1 MDKVYVD
8 IDVIR
13 GILSAYHRAGKMQSR
28 VYGLIL
34 GSKKNNIYHITDV
47 IYGFIFEEENPK
59 TNKKELI
66 KINDESLA
74 SLFNSLKQKFKMN
87 NPNVPQN
94 KTNKEKETK
103 FQSNDTLTILGG
115 FASDKQPF
123 SELFR
128 FYTTL
133 DKVNDDIFPNLNKIL
148 LLVDPSYKDQKD
160 VKYGIK
166 AYEWEI
172 KNIRIKNLEKS
183 NNFIFFKE
191 LESEVVQQLN
201 NIGVLGHIKNQNLW
215 DKIFNLKI
223 DKNEK
228 KNINELLL
236 DLKDDKSDIITRESN
251 AEFIKN
257 KVKESIEYL
266 NLFQKLMENEDGKS
280 KDILSDD
287 DYNTIAYIISQL
299 DPILNDKEIMD
310 GIKNDINQ
318 KYNIDSLSQLIEVQL
333 ALTDKIKELVK

>member
-115 FASDKQPF
+115 FATDKQPF

-251 AEFIKN
+251 ADFIKN

-266 NLFQKLMENEDGKS
+266 NLFQKLMESEDGKS

-287 DYNTIAYIISQL
+287 DYNTIAYIISKL
-299 DPILNDKEIMD
+299 DPIVNDKEIMD

-333 ALTDKIKELVK
+333 ALTDKIKELVN

>member
-115 FASDKQPF
+115 FATDKQPF

-251 AEFIKN
+251 ADFIKN

-266 NLFQKLMENEDGKS
+266 NLFQKLMETEDGKS

-299 DPILNDKEIMD
+299 DSILNDKEIMD

-333 ALTDKIKELVK
+333 ALTDKIKELVN

>member
-34 GSKKNNIYHITDV
+34 GSKKNYIYHITDV

-115 FASDKQPF
+115 FATDKQPF

-251 AEFIKN
+251 ADFIKN

-266 NLFQKLMENEDGKS
+266 NLFQKLMETEDGKS

-333 ALTDKIKELVK
+333 ALTDKIKELVN

>member
-103 FQSNDTLTILGG
+103 FQSNDTLSILGG
-115 FASDKQPF
+115 FATDKQPF

-201 NIGVLGHIKNQNLW
+201 NIGVLSHIKNQNLW

-251 AEFIKN
+251 ADFIKN

-266 NLFQKLMENEDGKS
+266 NLFQKLMETEDGKS

>member
-115 FASDKQPF
+115 FATDKQPF

-201 NIGVLGHIKNQNLW
+201 NIGVLSHIKNQNLW

-251 AEFIKN
+251 ADFIKN

-266 NLFQKLMENEDGKS
+266 NLFQKLMEIEDGKS

-333 ALTDKIKELVK
+333 ALTDKIKELVN

>member
-115 FASDKQPF
+115 FATDKQPF

-266 NLFQKLMENEDGKS
+266 NLFQKLMETEDGKS

-310 GIKNDINQ
+310 GIKNGINQ

-333 ALTDKIKELVK
+333 ALTDKIKELVN

>member
-103 FQSNDTLTILGG
+103 FQSNDTLSILGG
-115 FASDKQPF
+115 FATDKQPF

-251 AEFIKN
+251 ADFIKN

-266 NLFQKLMENEDGKS
+266 NLFQKLMEIEDGKS
-280 KDILSDD
+280 KDFLSDD

-333 ALTDKIKELVK
+333 ALTDKIKELVN

>member
-74 SLFNSLKQKFKMN
+74 SLFNSLKQKFKIN

-115 FASDKQPF
+115 FATDKQPF

-251 AEFIKN
+251 ADFIKN

-266 NLFQKLMENEDGKS
+266 NLFQKLMETEDGKS

>member
-115 FASDKQPF
+115 FATDKQPF

-251 AEFIKN
+251 ADFIKN

-266 NLFQKLMENEDGKS
+266 NLFQKLMETEDGKS
-280 KDILSDD
+280 KDVLSDD
-287 DYNTIAYIISQL
+287 DYNTIAYIIAQL

-333 ALTDKIKELVK
+333 ALTDKIKELVN

>member
-115 FASDKQPF
+115 FATDKQPF

-133 DKVNDDIFPNLNKIL
+133 DKVNDDIFPNLNKLL

-266 NLFQKLMENEDGKS
+266 NLFQKLMESEDGKS

-299 DPILNDKEIMD
+299 DPILYDKEIMD

-333 ALTDKIKELVK
+333 ALTDKIKELVN

>member
-74 SLFNSLKQKFKMN
+74 SLFNSLKQKFKIN

-115 FASDKQPF
+115 FATDKQPF

-201 NIGVLGHIKNQNLW
+201 NIGVLSHIKNQNLW

-266 NLFQKLMENEDGKS
+266 NLFQKLMETEDGKS

-333 ALTDKIKELVK
+333 ALTDKIKELVN

>member
-115 FASDKQPF
+115 FATDKQPF

-251 AEFIKN
+251 ADFIKN

-266 NLFQKLMENEDGKS
+266 NLFQKLMETEDGKS

-310 GIKNDINQ
+310 DIKNDINQ

-333 ALTDKIKELVK
+333 ALTDKIKELVN

>member
-115 FASDKQPF
+115 FATDKQPF

-266 NLFQKLMENEDGKS
+266 NLFQKLMETEDGKS

-333 ALTDKIKELVK
+333 ALTDKIKELVN

>member
-115 FASDKQPF
+115 FATDKQPF

-236 DLKDDKSDIITRESN
+236 DL
-251 AEFIKN
+251 
-257 KVKESIEYL
+257 
-266 NLFQKLMENEDGKS
+266 
-280 KDILSDD
+280 
-287 DYNTIAYIISQL
+287 
-299 DPILNDKEIMD
+299 
-310 GIKNDINQ
+310 
-318 KYNIDSLSQLIEVQL
+318 
-333 ALTDKIKELVK
+333 

>member
-1 MDKVYVD
+1 MYVD

-103 FQSNDTLTILGG
+103 FQSNDTLSILGG
-115 FASDKQPF
+115 FATDKQPF

-251 AEFIKN
+251 ADFIKN

-266 NLFQKLMENEDGKS
+266 NLFQKLMETEDGKS

-333 ALTDKIKELVK
+333 ALTDKIKELVN

>member
-13 GILSAYHRAGKMQSR
+13 GILSAYHHAGKMQSR

-115 FASDKQPF
+115 FATDKQPF

-266 NLFQKLMENEDGKS
+266 NLFQKLMESEDGKS

>member
-115 FASDKQPF
+115 FATDKQPF

-266 NLFQKLMENEDGKS
+266 NLFQKLMETEDGKS

>member
-74 SLFNSLKQKFKMN
+74 SLFNSLKQKFKIN

-115 FASDKQPF
+115 FATDKQPF

-251 AEFIKN
+251 ADFIKN

-266 NLFQKLMENEDGKS
+266 NLFQKLMETEDGKS

-299 DPILNDKEIMD
+299 DPILNDKEIID

-333 ALTDKIKELVK
+333 ALTDKIKEFVK

>member
-1 MDKVYVD
+1 
-8 IDVIR
+8 
-13 GILSAYHRAGKMQSR
+13 MQSR

-115 FASDKQPF
+115 FATDKQPF

-251 AEFIKN
+251 ADFIKN

-266 NLFQKLMENEDGKS
+266 NLFQKLMETEDGNS

>member
-115 FASDKQPF
+115 FATDKQPF

-266 NLFQKLMENEDGKS
+266 NLFQKLMESEDGKS

-299 DPILNDKEIMD
+299 DPILYDKEIMD

-333 ALTDKIKELVK
+333 ALTDKIKELVN

>member
-115 FASDKQPF
+115 FATDKQPF

-266 NLFQKLMENEDGKS
+266 NLFQKLMESEDGKS

-310 GIKNDINQ
+310 DIKNDINQ

-333 ALTDKIKELVK
+333 ALTDKIKELVN

>member
-103 FQSNDTLTILGG
+103 FQSNDTLSILGG
-115 FASDKQPF
+115 FATDKQPF

-266 NLFQKLMENEDGKS
+266 NLFQKLMETEDGKS

-333 ALTDKIKELVK
+333 ALTDKIKELVN

>member
-115 FASDKQPF
+115 FATDKQPF

-251 AEFIKN
+251 ADFIKN

-266 NLFQKLMENEDGKS
+266 NLFQKLMETEDGKS
-280 KDILSDD
+280 KGILSDD

>member
-74 SLFNSLKQKFKMN
+74 SLFNSLKQKFKIN

-115 FASDKQPF
+115 FATDKQPF

-228 KNINELLL
+228 KNVNELLL

-333 ALTDKIKELVK
+333 ALTDKIKELVN

>member
-1 MDKVYVD
+1 MYKVYVD

-115 FASDKQPF
+115 FATDKQPF

-251 AEFIKN
+251 ADFIKN

-266 NLFQKLMENEDGKS
+266 NLFQKLMETEDGKS

>member
-8 IDVIR
+8 INVIR
-13 GILSAYHRAGKMQSR
+13 GILSAYHRAGKIQSR

-34 GSKKNNIYHITDV
+34 GSKKNNIYHITDA

-87 NPNVPQN
+87 NPTVSQN
-94 KTNKEKETK
+94 KNNKEKETK
-103 FQSNDTLTILGG
+103 FQSNDTLMILGG
-115 FASDKQPF
+115 FATDKQPF
-123 SELFR
+123 PELFR
-128 FYTTL
+128 FHTTL
-133 DKVNDDIFPNLNKIL
+133 HNVSDDVFPNINKIL

-172 KNIRIKNLEKS
+172 KNIKIKKLEKS

-201 NIGVLGHIKNQNLW
+201 NFGVVGHIKNKNLW

-236 DLKDDKSDIITRESN
+236 DLKDDKTDIITRESN
-251 AEFIKN
+251 IDFIKN
-257 KVKESIEYL
+257 KIKECIEYL
-266 NLFQKLMENEDGKS
+266 NIFQKLMENEEGKT

-299 DPILNDKEIMD
+299 DPILGDKEILD

-318 KYNIDSLSQLIEVQL
+318 KYNVDSLSQLIEVQL
-333 ALTDKIKELVK
+333 ALTDKIRELIK

>member
-115 FASDKQPF
+115 FATDKQPF

-172 KNIRIKNLEKS
+172 KNIKIKNLEKS

-201 NIGVLGHIKNQNLW
+201 NIGFLGHIKNQNLW

-251 AEFIKN
+251 ADFIKN

-266 NLFQKLMENEDGKS
+266 NLFQKLMESEDGKS

>member
-115 FASDKQPF
+115 FATDKQPF

-251 AEFIKN
+251 ADFIKN

-266 NLFQKLMENEDGKS
+266 NLFQKLMETEDGKS
-280 KDILSDD
+280 KDILTDD

>member
-115 FASDKQPF
+115 FATDKQPF

-251 AEFIKN
+251 ADFIKN

-266 NLFQKLMENEDGKS
+266 NLFQKLMETKDGKS

>member
-115 FASDKQPF
+115 FATDKQPF

-251 AEFIKN
+251 ADFIKN

-266 NLFQKLMENEDGKS
+266 NLFQKLMETEDGKS

-333 ALTDKIKELVK
+333 ALTDKIKEFVK

>member
-115 FASDKQPF
+115 FATDKQPF

-133 DKVNDDIFPNLNKIL
+133 DKVNDDIF
-148 LLVDPSYKDQKD
+148 KDQKD

-266 NLFQKLMENEDGKS
+266 NLFQKLMETEDGKS

>member
-115 FASDKQPF
+115 FATDKQPF

-251 AEFIKN
+251 ADFIKN

-266 NLFQKLMENEDGKS
+266 NLFQKLMETEDGNS

>member
-115 FASDKQPF
+115 FATDKQPF

-310 GIKNDINQ
+310 EIKNDINQ